1 MENSKLT
8 FENNG
13 FKHSSELPW
22 DASVEDLFDAILGV
36 GVSATY
42 SYKMLLK
49 TFYEKSK
56 ELLELNFPKEIDKEY
71 DE

>member
-13 FKHSSELPW
+13 FKYSNELPW
-22 DASVEDLFDAILGV
+22 DASVEDLFDAILGI

-56 ELLELNFPKEIDKEY
+56 ELLEINFPEEIGDK
-71 DE
+71 